1 MRLKSSIP
9 KLVTISCCVPM
20 EKSYLLF
27 GEKATHVTPNLCP
40 QPADHSQKQKKDE
53 RISFFMS
60 FETGL
65 LTALKSI
72 ILEAE
77 AQGCY

>member
-1 MRLKSSIP
+1 
-9 KLVTISCCVPM
+9 M

-27 GEKATHVTPNLCP
+27 GEKATLLLQICVR
-40 QPADHSQKQKKDE
+40 SQQTIVRNKKDE